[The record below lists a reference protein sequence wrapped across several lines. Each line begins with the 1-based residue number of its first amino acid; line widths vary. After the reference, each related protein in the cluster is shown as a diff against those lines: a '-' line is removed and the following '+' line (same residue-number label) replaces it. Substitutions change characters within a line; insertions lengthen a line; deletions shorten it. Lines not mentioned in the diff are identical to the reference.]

1 MAFIYEKDEQNI
13 VTVTMDMDGRS
24 ANVLNE
30 EFFQLWND
38 AMDKLENENDLA
50 GAILTLSLIHI

>member
-1 MAFIYEKDEQNI
+1 MAFTYEKDEQNI

-30 EFFQLWND
+30 ELTFKEGGLFHEGFPRNST
-38 AMDKLENENDLA
+38 DKKKR
-50 GAILTLSLIHI
+50 

>member
-30 EFFQLWND
+30 EFSQLWND
-38 AMDKLENENDLA
+38 NMDKLENKLDR
-50 GAILTLSLIHI
+50 I